1 MVETCFNSFITH
13 TTNSIKKKLR
23 KCGTRTQG
31 GAKKLKKRPSSIGLA
46 RRIREVAPGPIC
58 SLTTHILFWVKI
70 YIFLYINLANRS

>member
-58 SLTTHILFWVKI
+58 SLTIITSF
-70 YIFLYINLANRS
+70 FG